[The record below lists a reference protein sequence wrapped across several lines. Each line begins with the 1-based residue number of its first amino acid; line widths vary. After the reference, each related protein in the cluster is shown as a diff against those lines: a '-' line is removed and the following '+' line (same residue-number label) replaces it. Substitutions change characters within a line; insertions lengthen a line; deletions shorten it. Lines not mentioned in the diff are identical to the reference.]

1 MYSRTGHHLKV
12 VSYRKGLVVGEQRY
26 WTRVS
31 EKARPRPGPRPM
43 RVGAAARILHYQG
56 WVHSCHKES
65 APAFP
70 AKDPVRPPPVPARH
84 LLLLSKS
91 SSTQQVQATS
101 PSANPAPLSSH
112 LPPCC
117 VVLCRIVSCRNLP
130 VFPSTYTSFRSQIL
144 SALNQT
150 QQKKECPH
158 LFRLP
163 FETAPLTDH
172 RDTIIFPPV
181 RHRALRVR
189 TKLSVPSHPRPDPRT
204 LGRVDTQ
211 ADILTHS
218 QERRGI
224 TCSPSKASLLYLLRH
239 PHGWTESR
247 DRGDRE

>member
-12 VSYRKGLVVGEQRY
+12 ASYRKGLVVGEQRY
-26 WTRVS
+26 WTAES

-43 RVGAAARILHYQG
+43 GVGGAARILHYQG
-56 WVHSCHKES
+56 WVHSCRLLV

-70 AKDPVRPPPVPARH
+70 AKDPVRPSPVPAHH

-91 SSTQQVQATS
+91 SSTQQVQSNQPISKSSPSRATS
-101 PSANPAPLSSH
+101 RRV
-112 LPPCC
+112 C
-117 VVLCRIVSCRNLP
+117 VVPCRIVSCRNLP
-130 VFPSTYTSFRSQIL
+130 VFPSTYTVRSQIL

-158 LFRLP
+158 LIRLP

-204 LGRVDTQ
+204 LGRVDTSQSAEGQ
-211 ADILTHS
+211 A
-218 QERRGI
+218 
-224 TCSPSKASLLYLLRH
+224 ALLPRLCCCIF
-239 PHGWTESR
+239 
-247 DRGDRE
+247 